1 MSQNKS
7 IAIIG
12 APVDCGSRQCGCIMG
27 PDAMRVAGLVEQ
39 LQHLGYAVSDC
50 GNIAPSPPAYDI
62 PESDRV
68 KNLPDAAAW
77 MHGIKSV
84 TQEVAEQG
92 HFPLILGGDH
102 SIAMG
107 SVVGLCNYAA
117 AQERP
122 LFVLWLD
129 AHTDFNT
136 FETSPS
142 GNVHGMPVSFFCGLS
157 GFDAILDGPLTHRVD
172 PKNIYMMGIRSVD
185 DSERK
190 LVSEHGIT
198 VHDMRRIDEAG
209 IIPGLTG
216 FLDKVAAA
224 NGLLHVSFDIDFL
237 DPEIAPAVGTPVP
250 GGVTTRE
257 AHLIMELIY
266 DSGLMSSMEIAEL
279 NPALDHAGKTARLM
293 VDFVASALGR
303 RVFPA

>member
-12 APVDCGSRQCGCIMG
+12 APVDCGSRQRGCIMG
-27 PDAMRVAGLVEQ
+27 PDAMRVAGLIEQ
-39 LQHLGYAVSDC
+39 LQQLGYGVSDY
-50 GNIAPSPPAYDI
+50 GNIVPAQPPQDI
-62 PESDRV
+62 PESEKV
-68 KNLPDAAAW
+68 KNLPDTVAW
-77 MHGIKSV
+77 TRSIKSV

-107 SVVGLCNYAA
+107 SVVGLCNHAA
-117 AQERP
+117 AQGRP

-157 GFDAILDGPLTHRVD
+157 GFDAILDGPLAHKVN
-172 PKNIYMMGIRSVD
+172 PENIYMMGIRSVD

-190 LVSEHGIT
+190 LVTQNGIT
-198 VHDMRRIDEAG
+198 VHDMRHIDEAG
-209 IIPGLTG
+209 IIPGLTS
-216 FLDKVAAA
+216 FLGKVAEA

-250 GGVTTRE
+250 GGVTMRE

-279 NPALDHAGKTARLM
+279 NPALDHAGRTARLM
-293 VDFVASALGR
+293 VDFIASALGR

>member
-1 MSQNKS
+1 
-7 IAIIG
+7 
-12 APVDCGSRQCGCIMG
+12 MG
-27 PDAMRVAGLVEQ
+27 PDAMRVAGLIEQ
-39 LQHLGYAVSDC
+39 LQQLGYGVSDY
-50 GNIAPSPPAYDI
+50 GNIVPAQPPQDI
-62 PESDRV
+62 PESEKV
-68 KNLPDAAAW
+68 KNLPDTVAW
-77 MHGIKSV
+77 TRSIKSV

-107 SVVGLCNYAA
+107 SVVGLCNHAA
-117 AQERP
+117 AQGRP

-157 GFDAILDGPLTHRVD
+157 GFDAILDGPLAHKVN
-172 PKNIYMMGIRSVD
+172 PENIYMMGIRSVD

-190 LVSEHGIT
+190 LVTQNGIT
-198 VHDMRRIDEAG
+198 VHDMRHIDEAG
-209 IIPGLTG
+209 IIPGLTS
-216 FLDKVAAA
+216 FLGKVAEA

-250 GGVTTRE
+250 GGVTMRE

-279 NPALDHAGKTARLM
+279 NPALDHAGRTARLM
-293 VDFVASALGR
+293 VDFIASALGR